1 MKICDSPLEKRE
13 REREMELL
21 KADRGELNKQSSAL
35 GRKEARRRRE
45 AKNGREREREREK
58 ARDSSHYEGQDT
70 ARAGGVGHFAR
81 VQIINTKLSPRRCFI
96 HNVR

>member
-45 AKNGREREREREK
+45 AKNGRERERERK
-58 ARDSSHYEGQDT
+58 RATAPITRDRIPPG
-70 ARAGGVGHFAR
+70 RVGWGTLR
-81 VQIINTKLSPRRCFI
+81 ESRLLTQS
-96 HNVR
+96 